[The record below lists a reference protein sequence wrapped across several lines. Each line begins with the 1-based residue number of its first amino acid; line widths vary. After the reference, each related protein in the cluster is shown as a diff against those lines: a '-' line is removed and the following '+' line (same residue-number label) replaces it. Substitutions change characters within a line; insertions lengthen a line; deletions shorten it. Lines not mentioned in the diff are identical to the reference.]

1 MHRKHIKKR
10 SETLT
15 QTLRNSNH
23 QNHKNHW
30 KTQGKSI
37 KLKKLQVRILLRKLK
52 TYIRFSIIVCII
64 FSSFSGRNF
73 NMFSMIFGIKKQ
85 WKIAMFLD
93 SVFLLILDPFCTH
106 FELILGG
113 FWEPK
118 PVILGIY
125 FLIIF
130 ACRPKSGPRAPK
142 SGPRAAQERPKSA
155 QERPKSGQEVPKS
168 GPRVPKSDLRAAQE
182 RPRAT
187 QKQPRAAQE
196 RPRAARE

>member
-37 KLKKLQVRILLRKLK
+37 KIKNIQVRILLRKLK
-52 TYIRFSIIVCII
+52 TYIRFSIIFCII

-106 FELILGG
+106 FEFILGG

-142 SGPRAAQERPKSA
+142 SAPRAPKSGLKAAKRCPRAAQEC
-155 QERPKSGQEVPKS
+155 
-168 GPRVPKSDLRAAQE
+168 
-182 RPRAT
+182 PRAT
-187 QKQPRAAQE
+187 
-196 RPRAARE
+196 

>member
-10 SETLT
+10 SENLT

-37 KLKKLQVRILLRKLK
+37 KIKELQVRILLRKLK

-93 SVFLLILDPFCTH
+93 IVFFIDLDPFCTH
-106 FELILGG
+106 FELILAPS
-113 FWEPK
+113 WEPWAPLFSRK
-118 PVILGIY
+118 GLRHSPAGPHRSSHLLLRLLCCCGGVLLRSSHR
-125 FLIIF
+125 FRHPPSAPRPPKWAQRL
-130 ACRPKSGPRAPK
+130 PKSI
-142 SGPRAAQERPKSA
+142 
-155 QERPKSGQEVPKS
+155 
-168 GPRVPKSDLRAAQE
+168 
-182 RPRAT
+182 
-187 QKQPRAAQE
+187 QKGT
-196 RPRAARE
+196 

>member
-10 SETLT
+10 SEALT

-37 KLKKLQVRILLRKLK
+37 NIKKIQVRILLRKLK

-73 NMFSMIFGIKKQ
+73 NMFLMIFGIKNQ

-93 SVFLLILDPFCTH
+93 SVFFIDFGPILYPFWAHFGRLLGAQTGH
-106 FELILGG
+106 FGYLFFDHFRMSAQE
-113 FWEPK
+113 
-118 PVILGIY
+118 
-125 FLIIF
+125 
-130 ACRPKSGPRAPK
+130 RPKSAK
-142 SGPRAAQERPKSA
+142 ERPKSA

>member
-1 MHRKHIKKR
+1 MHRTHIKKR
-10 SETLT
+10 SEKLTL
-15 QTLRNSNH
+15 TLRNSNH
-23 QNHKNHW
+23 QNHKNNW
-30 KTQGKSI
+30 KKHGKSTNI
-37 KLKKLQVRILLRKLK
+37 KKLQVRILLRKLK

-64 FSSFSGRNF
+64 FSSCSGRNF
-73 NMFSMIFGIKKQ
+73 NMFLMIFGIKKH

-142 SGPRAAQERPKSA
+142 SAPRAP
-155 QERPKSGQEVPKS
+155 
-168 GPRVPKSDLRAAQE
+168 
-182 RPRAT
+182 
-187 QKQPRAAQE
+187 QE
-196 RPRAARE
+196 RPRAA